1 MISDSMISFP
11 DQTLVAADDP
21 AARLA
26 AGADARDELLGLV
39 TRAHDGDLGAQS
51 ELVRRYM
58 KRISAHVRNMLYQTD
73 AVEDIVQMVFIKM
86 ARRITRLRE
95 PITFESWL
103 FTLARNTTIDFLRQV
118 RARPA
123 MVSGEWDLKHT
134 VDPTPARALPEIM
147 EALEVA
153 LARLSPRNQSLV
165 RMVVQGFTYEAI
177 AQSEGLTI
185 GAVKL
190 RLNRV
195 RPFLRA
201 SIRGEFE
208 RPAGVTRFHPTVRCR
223 TAPER
228 SLQADASLANE

>member
-1 MISDSMISFP
+1 MISDSLSSFP
-11 DQTLVAADDP
+11 DQTLVPIDDSP
-21 AARLA
+21 ARLPSS
-26 AGADARDELLGLV
+26 ADARDELLGLV
-39 TRAHDGDLGAQS
+39 IRAQAGDLSAQS
-51 ELVRRYM
+51 DLVRRYM

-153 LARLSPRNQSLV
+153 LTRLSPRNQSLV
-165 RMVVQGFTYEAI
+165 RMVVQGFSYEAI

-201 SIRGEFE
+201 SIRGEIG
-208 RPAGVTRFHPTVRCR
+208 RSTRATRFGPPVHGR
-223 TAPER
+223 TAP
-228 SLQADASLANE
+228 